1 MGFLHPTD
9 GPRFCERTK
18 NNQNICE
25 QCCHSEKLPINLD
38 RLKEIFKKKFFKLT
52 KNKNK
57 LFKIL
62 SSVRTFLFQ
71 LDR

>member
-1 MGFLHPTD
+1 VGFLHPTD

-38 RLKEIFKKKFFKLT
+38 RLKEILKK
-52 KNKNK
+52 N
-57 LFKIL
+57 
-62 SSVRTFLFQ
+62 FLN
-71 LDR
+71 